1 MKIALLGA
9 NGQLAFDLK
18 RTLATHELV
27 PLTRVD
33 FDVTDVPSMRA
44 RLFEI
49 RPDAIINT
57 TAFHQVDLCESRPED
72 AFGVNAVAVFH
83 LASITAELAALMVHI
98 STDYVF
104 DGEQDAPYTE
114 ESPVRPLSVYANS
127 KLAGEYFVRS
137 VLDRCFLIRTCGLYG
152 VAGSSGK
159 GGNFVETMIRKARA
173 GEEIRVVSDQVVGPT
188 PTADLASQ
196 IEALLETQ
204 DYGLFHASS
213 EGSCSWFDF
222 AAAIFE
228 LSALEAKLEPTTKQF
243 HKTPAARPLF
253 SVLENSRLKRL
264 GLNRMRPWREGLA
277 DYLKEKHGF
286 GG

>member
-33 FDVTDVPSMRA
+33 FDVTDVESMRA
-44 RLFEI
+44 CLSDI

-57 TAFHQVDLCESRPED
+57 TAFHQVDLCESRPKD

-83 LASITAELAALMVHI
+83 LAELAAELAALMVHL

-104 DGEQDAPYTE
+104 DGQQDEPYTE
-114 ESPVRPLSVYANS
+114 ESPARPLSVYANS

-137 VLDRCFLIRTCGLYG
+137 VLDRYVLIRTCGLYG
-152 VAGSSGK
+152 VAGSAGK

-196 IEALLETQ
+196 IEVLLETE

-213 EGSCSWFDF
+213 EGGCSWFDF
-222 AAAIFE
+222 AAAILE
-228 LSALEAKLEPTTKQF
+228 LSGLEAKLEPTTTEF
-243 HKTPAARPLF
+243 HKTPATRPGF
-253 SVLENSRLKRL
+253 SLLENSRLKKL

-277 DYLKEKHGF
+277 DYLQEKHGF